1 MKKTYIL
8 LAALLAVCTAFPA
21 AAKIPA
27 GSKMANAITRKIV
40 AQHKKHHAK
49 KTAAEVC
56 AACGQAI
63 TEATQHCTAKDCN
76 GLCSAHAEQPAAHEP
91 ETDQASIC
99 PTCGQAYTIDEKYH
113 GTPHVC
119 APAKKAKKDNGVIA
133 GGNGGEPECGVIF
146 IESPDQEEYQGGNGG
161 EPETTFFVVESDEKV
176 SIGGNGG
183 EPEGPYYEEI
193 DEEAYSKAEQLWR
206 ADKKANGKPK
216 HSMEYYY
223 KQVTSK
229 NK

>member
-21 AAKIPA
+21 AVDAQT
-27 GSKMANAITRKIV
+27 SKKMTNTITRKIF
-40 AQHKKHHAK
+40 AAKKHKNK
-49 KTAAEVC
+49 KAPAEVC
-56 AACGQAI
+56 AACGQTIAD
-63 TEATQHCTAKDCN
+63 ANQHCTAKDCN
-76 GLCSAHAEQPAAHEP
+76 GLCSAHAQQTAAHEP
-91 ETDQASIC
+91 ETDQAAIC

-119 APAKKAKKDNGVIA
+119 TPAKKAKKDNSVIA
-133 GGNGGEPECGVIF
+133 GGNGGEPECGVIY
-146 IESPDQEEYQGGNGG
+146 IESPDQEEYRGGNGG
-161 EPETTFFVVESDEKV
+161 EPETTFFVVESDEEV
-176 SIGGNGG
+176 SVGGNGG

-193 DEEAYSKAEQLWR
+193 DEEAFNKAEQLWR